1 MFEHSYEC
9 SKCRRM
15 LSKESIKMCSGCKT
29 MGYCS
34 KECQRADWKD
44 HKPNCRGAQTGV
56 PAPSR
61 NPVIKV
67 GERMAQD
74 PDIMCLID
82 GILIY
87 TLDLINHPENAAE
100 YAVAIAAHIEYT
112 DVFAARQRVMAL
124 IAGREPPPLP
134 KKLPK
139 LFQISKTA
147 PIENKSVPEGL
158 NKNREEQKRLLQE
171 KGYMTGTSEKPGYLV
186 RAFLVP
192 ENNSVST
199 FYFTRYI
206 NQEMLDEAATWK
218 KYTDN
223 GMTETDEPADTEYL
237 IKMFDLRA
245 LEDPE
250 MNKKLTILVAP
261 EER

>member
-1 MFEHSYEC
+1 
-9 SKCRRM
+9 
-15 LSKESIKMCSGCKT
+15 MCSGCKT

-34 KECQRADWKD
+34 KERSDWKD
-44 HKPNCRGAQTGV
+44 HKPSCRGTQTGV
-56 PAPSR
+56 PAPGR

-67 GERMAQD
+67 AERMAQD

-87 TLDLINHPENAAE
+87 TLDLIHHPENAAN
-100 YAVAIAAHIEYT
+100 YAVAIAAHVEYT
-112 DVFAARQRVMAL
+112 DVFVARQRIMAMM
-124 IAGREPPPLP
+124 AGREPPPLP
-134 KKLPK
+134 KKIPK

-147 PIENKSVPEGL
+147 MIENKSVPEGL
-158 NKNREEQKRLLQE
+158 DKNRDEQRRLLQE
-171 KGYMTGTSEKPGYLV
+171 RGYMLDDSEKPEYLV

-192 ENNSVST
+192 ENHSLAT

-206 NQEMLDEAATWK
+206 NQDMLDEAAKWT
-218 KYTDN
+218 KYEDS
-223 GMTETDEPADTEYL
+223 GMTETTDPADTEYL

-250 MNKKLTILVAP
+250 MNKKLTIMVEP
-261 EER
+261 DER